1 MTAVEQNGMTTRNRL
16 PEGFIP
22 SATLDPAAAVPLRR
36 QLYDWFRGAIVEG
49 RLRPG
54 QRLPSTRRLARELD
68 VSRITV
74 LWAYEQL
81 IAEGYL
87 QSVRGS
93 GTVIAASIPAPAGSG
108 RMRTG
113 IASRRQTGKVRLS
126 RQTARLLQ
134 LRQDETLPVAGAFRN
149 TPALDHFP
157 RRAWSRL
164 VSRHVRRDP
173 PHELGYADPMGE
185 PALRTAI
192 AEYLGTVRG
201 ARCDL
206 SQVMITAGSQQG
218 LHITL
223 CALLDPG
230 DRVWM
235 EEPGYPGA
243 HQALVMAGCEP
254 APVPVDGE
262 GLIVERAL
270 QRCASARAAYVTPS
284 HHYPLGMTL
293 SAGRRLQLLNWA
305 RSADAWV
312 IEDDYDSEYRFGGQP
327 ISSLQGLDGDARVI
341 YMGTF
346 SKVCYPALRIGYLI
360 LPRALLPAFCAVRE
374 AIDIFPPVLH
384 QRALADFMRE
394 GHFARH
400 IRRMRAL
407 YAERRERLILA
418 LRRHFGNAVEIVSA
432 MAGIHLVVRLP
443 ASVDDES
450 AAARARASGIACT
463 ALSVCCLERP
473 RWRGLILGYGGVAS
487 EQIDEAVRRLARITL
502 TDRRNRSG

>member
-1 MTAVEQNGMTTRNRL
+1 MTTRNRL

-22 SATLDPAAAVPLRR
+22 SATLDPAARLPLRR

-54 QRLPSTRRLARELD
+54 QRMPSTRRLARELS
-68 VSRITV
+68 VSRITI

-93 GTVIAASIPAPAGSG
+93 GTVIAASIPTPVGSG
-108 RMRTG
+108 RMRQAG
-113 IASRRQTGKVRLS
+113 APRRQRGKVRLA
-126 RQTARLLQ
+126 RQTESLLRL
-134 LRQDETLPVAGAFRN
+134 REDDTLSIAGAFRN
-149 TPALDHFP
+149 MPALEHFP
-157 RRAWSRL
+157 HRAWSRL
-164 VSRHVRRDP
+164 VSRHARRDP
-173 PHELGYADPMGE
+173 AQDLGYGDPMGE
-185 PALRTAI
+185 RALRSEI

-223 CALLDPG
+223 RALLDPG
-230 DRVWM
+230 DRAWM

-243 HQALVMAGCEP
+243 HRALLMAGCEP
-254 APVPVDGE
+254 APVPVDAE

-270 QRCASARAAYVTPS
+270 QACPSARAAYITPS

-305 RSADAWV
+305 RSGDAWI
-312 IEDDYDSEYRFGGQP
+312 IEDDYDSEYRFSGQP
-327 ISSLQGLDGDARVI
+327 ISSLQGLDEDARVI
-341 YMGTF
+341 YIGTF
-346 SKVCYPALRIGYLI
+346 SKVCYPALRIGYLL
-360 LPRALLPAFCAVRE
+360 LPRALVPAFRAVRD
-374 AIDIFPPVLH
+374 AIDIFPPVLQ

-400 IRRMRAL
+400 IRRMRTL
-407 YAERRERLILA
+407 YAERRELLILA
-418 LRRHFGNAVEIVSA
+418 LRRHFGDAIGIVSA
-432 MAGIHLVVRLP
+432 TAGIHLVIRLP
-443 ASVDDES
+443 AGLADES
-450 AAARARASGIACT
+450 VAARARAAGIACI
-463 ALSVCCLERP
+463 ALSECCLERP
-473 RWRGLILGYGGVAS
+473 PWNGLILGYGGVES
-487 EQIDEAVRRLARITL
+487 DEIDEAVRRLARVTL
-502 TDRRNRSG
+502 TERRQRSA